1 MDRKKLSSIAMLSLA
16 TFVGACYH
24 DKPHETGQA
33 RPPVESLD
41 ARDRGLQSKDVV
53 VASDQMAQDLL
64 ALPELNESRH
74 QWTIVVDRVENR
86 TTGDHFDMNIFL
98 YRLKNNL
105 AKYGRGRVAL
115 IENRDRYRD
124 VQSRELE
131 PGASGGGAHDEYGQ
145 GDGRGAGGGK
155 AAPGGAGTQPDFGL
169 YARITEMPNRGTS
182 YYFCEFTLTN
192 LQTRQQV
199 WNNAYEVKV
208 AR

>member
-1 MDRKKLSSIAMLSLA
+1 MDRMKLSSIAICSLA
-16 TFVGACYH
+16 MFVGACH
-24 DKPHETGQA
+24 NDKPHEYGRQ
-33 RPPVESLD
+33 RPPVEDLD
-41 ARDRGLQSKDVV
+41 PRDRGLQSKDVV

-64 ALPELNESRH
+64 GLPELNESRH

-86 TTGDHFDMNIFL
+86 TSGDRFDMNIFL

-131 PGASGGGAHDEYGQ
+131 NDAPPRDVFGQ
-145 GDGRGAGGGK
+145 GDGRGGRP
-155 AAPGGAGTQPDFGL
+155 APGPAGIQPDFGL

>member
-1 MDRKKLSSIAMLSLA
+1 MNRTNLPSIGMLSLA
-16 TFVGACYH
+16 MLFVGACYH
-24 DKPHETGQA
+24 DRPHETGQA

-41 ARDRGLQSKDVV
+41 ARDAGLQSKDVV

-64 ALPELNESRH
+64 ALPELNESKH
-74 QWTIVVDRVENR
+74 QWMIVVDRVENR

-115 IENRDRYRD
+115 IENRDRYHD

-131 PGASGGGAHDEYGQ
+131 PQASGGSRDEFGQ
-145 GDGRGAGGGK
+145 GDGSGTGGGK
-155 AAPGGAGTQPDFGL
+155 AAAGGAGMQPDFGL
-169 YARITEMPNRGTS
+169 YARITELPNRGTS

-192 LQTRQQV
+192 LHTRQQV